1 MHFKSFSLSFRHNSD
16 KRKTLSSNSNP
27 SSPNSHSIPVEAP
40 VLSHSPLPLNSIA
53 NIVLD
58 PSNLDALYHT
68 ASSPNTTP
76 NTPSSINSTTTAA
89 PTSHHTSVSLS
100 PNSEHA
106 SSLSPSI
113 HHPRM
118 SISDL
123 VLNTTTLSA
132 LYDARE
138 AERNVADT
146 DVAESLSPG
155 IESGRDDKTL
165 SKQ

>member
-1 MHFKSFSLSFRHNSD
+1 MHFKSFSLSFRHSSD
-16 KRKTLSSNSNP
+16 KRKTRSSNSHP
-27 SSPNSHSIPVEAP
+27 SSPNSPSTPAEASVP
-40 VLSHSPLPLNSIA
+40 SHSPLPPNSIA

-68 ASSPNTTP
+68 ATSPNTTP

-89 PTSHHTSVSLS
+89 PASLDTSVSLS

-106 SSLSPSI
+106 SSFSPST
-113 HHPRM
+113 HHPQI

-138 AERNVADT
+138 AERNVAAT